1 MSMPDRPDLA
11 AFREYS
17 EGLQVKLH
25 QLMEQGPELARQ
37 ARAVQVTETSPDGLV
52 SVTVGARGDLVR
64 LDLDPRIYRRPDSRA
79 LADTITETVHRATA
93 AAQDQVVQTFA
104 GVADADQLRATI
116 TGDDE
121 ALTGI
126 TTEQMHG
133 RR

>member
-1 MSMPDRPDLA
+1 MSMPVRPDLD

-25 QLMEQGPELARQ
+25 RLMDQGPELARQ

-93 AAQDQVVQTFA
+93 AAQEQVVQTFA
-104 GVADADQLRATI
+104 GVADADQLRATVS
-116 TGDDE
+116 GDDD
-121 ALTGI
+121 ALTAI
-126 TTEQMHG
+126 VTDQMHG

>member
-1 MSMPDRPDLA
+1 MPVGPDLD

-17 EGLQVKLH
+17 AGLQVKLH
-25 QLMEQGPELARQ
+25 HLMDQGPELARQ

-64 LDLDPRIYRRPDSRA
+64 LDLDPRIYRRPDSRT

-93 AAQDQVVQTFA
+93 AAQEQVVQTFA

-116 TGDDE
+116 SGDDD
-121 ALTGI
+121 ALTEI
-126 TTEQMHG
+126 VTDQMHG

>member
-1 MSMPDRPDLA
+1 MGMPVGPDLD

-17 EGLQVKLH
+17 EGLQVKLQ
-25 QLMEQGPELARQ
+25 QLMDQGPELARQ

-64 LDLDPRIYRRPDSRA
+64 LDLDPRIYRRPDSRT

-93 AAQDQVVQTFA
+93 TAQEQVVQTFA
-104 GVADADQLRATI
+104 GVADADQLRATMS
-116 TGDDE
+116 GDDD
-121 ALTGI
+121 ALTEI
-126 TTEQMHG
+126 VTDQMHG